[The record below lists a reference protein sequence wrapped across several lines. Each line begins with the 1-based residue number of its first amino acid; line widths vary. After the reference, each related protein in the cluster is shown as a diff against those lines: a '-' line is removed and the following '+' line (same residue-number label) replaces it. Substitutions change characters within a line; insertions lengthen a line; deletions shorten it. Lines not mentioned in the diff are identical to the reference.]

1 MHHNTHAS
9 HSGTFLFDE
18 DRSPFRLGF
27 GALRITGPQ
36 GFGPPANEKNSLEV
50 LKECLRLGVNFIDTA
65 DSYGPNI
72 SEELI
77 ARALYP
83 YPKELLIATKGGYER
98 PSPGE
103 WQLNCWRDALENA
116 LKGSLK
122 RLKVDRIDLYQ
133 LHRFDPAVPAD
144 EFLDKLK
151 ELQEQEYILHLG
163 LSEVSIAQI
172 EQAQQYFEVKSIQNK
187 YSFTERKWEKEL
199 HWTNERGIA
208 FIPWYPLDAGALDS
222 SVLHSMVQK
231 YECSVFQLAIAW
243 LLQKSPNMI
252 PIPGTSL
259 IDHLRENVAA
269 GSFQL
274 DEEDMI
280 ALENE

>member
-172 EQAQQYFEVKSIQNK
+172 EQAQQYFEVKSIQTNTALRSVNGK
-187 YSFTERKWEKEL
+187 KNYIGQTREVLLLSHGILWML
-199 HWTNERGIA
+199 VHWI
-208 FIPWYPLDAGALDS
+208 
-222 SVLHSMVQK
+222 VL
-231 YECSVFQLAIAW
+231 CCIAW
-243 LLQKSPNMI
+243 CRNMNALYFNWRLPGCYKSH
-252 PIPGTSL
+252 PI
-259 IDHLRENVAA
+259 
-269 GSFQL
+269 
-274 DEEDMI
+274 
-280 ALENE
+280 